1 MLKAP
6 DKSRKKCTVLQNIKT
21 ILNTMQPST
30 LLFCQSSLNT
40 VSSTVY
46 LLSFEV
52 CMLLAFIPQT
62 YFPIFGYLLWTSN
75 NSNSHELDLF
85 SNYLEGLSYQEST
98 VLVIIKHYSQG
109 VKWSFRILIEGQN
122 ALTPMPV
129 LCTSF
134 TWQKAKTRVIRIKMI
149 ESSSA
154 RDQIA
159 SFLVEVETNTGYI
172 RSKHV

>member
-30 LLFCQSSLNT
+30 LLFCQSSSNT

-62 YFPIFGYLLWTSN
+62 YFPIFSYLL
-75 NSNSHELDLF
+75 
-85 SNYLEGLSYQEST
+85 
-98 VLVIIKHYSQG
+98 
-109 VKWSFRILIEGQN
+109 
-122 ALTPMPV
+122 
-129 LCTSF
+129 
-134 TWQKAKTRVIRIKMI
+134 
-149 ESSSA
+149 
-154 RDQIA
+154 
-159 SFLVEVETNTGYI
+159 
-172 RSKHV
+172 